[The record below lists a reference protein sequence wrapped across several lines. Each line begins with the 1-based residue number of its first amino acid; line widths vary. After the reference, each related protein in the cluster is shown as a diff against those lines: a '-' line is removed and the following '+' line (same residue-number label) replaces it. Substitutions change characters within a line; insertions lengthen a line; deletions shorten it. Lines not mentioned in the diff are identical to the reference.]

1 MRAAESPVYRNG
13 VVCENAVAVSRRSI
27 RVAKLGNG
35 ARVVDNSV
43 AGGLRVST
51 VVTLKNNSWPAS
63 TSFLE
68 QVTGHASQRWQTSG
82 VLRMNER
89 AASAEVQEEKSV
101 EGLQTVDVEELPVL
115 STKEVVS
122 LQIPGM
128 VRGIVQTNGFVLSG
142 SASWTQEDC

>member
-1 MRAAESPVYRNG
+1 MRAAESPVYGNG
-13 VVCENAVAVSRRSI
+13 VVCEDADAVSGRSI

-35 ARVVDNSV
+35 VRVVDNSV

-51 VVTLKNNSWPAS
+51 VVTLKNNSCPAS
-63 TSFLE
+63 TSFVE
-68 QVTGHASQRWQTSG
+68 QVTGRASQHWQTSG

-128 VRGIVQTNGFVLSG
+128 VQGIVQANGFVLSG

>member
-1 MRAAESPVYRNG
+1 MRATESPVYGNG
-13 VVCENAVAVSRRSI
+13 VVCENADAVSGRSI
-27 RVAKLGNG
+27 RVAKLGGNG

-43 AGGLRVST
+43 ACGLRVST
-51 VVTLKNNSWPAS
+51 VVTLQNNSWPAS

-68 QVTGHASQRWQTSG
+68 QVTGRASQHWQTSG

-89 AASAEVQEEKSV
+89 AASAEVQEERSV

-115 STKEVVS
+115 STKGVVS

-128 VRGIVQTNGFVLSG
+128 VQGIVQANGFVLSG
-142 SASWTQEDC
+142 SAS

>member
-1 MRAAESPVYRNG
+1 
-13 VVCENAVAVSRRSI
+13 
-27 RVAKLGNG
+27 
-35 ARVVDNSV
+35 
-43 AGGLRVST
+43 
-51 VVTLKNNSWPAS
+51 
-63 TSFLE
+63 
-68 QVTGHASQRWQTSG
+68 
-82 VLRMNER
+82 MNER

-142 SASWTQEDC
+142 SAS